1 MKKLT
6 TEQIT
11 KGVRSFYGSILG
23 LLNHILLTDCLW
35 LKRFCNRFPELD
47 TIKPKLPEFTM
58 KGWKDIVW
66 PSLPALKPAR
76 IAVDEAIQHACEL
89 LSEQHYDSIMEY
101 KNWDGK
107 DMKKSVWLA
116 FLHLFNHKTHHCGHI
131 SLILDQ
137 MDVEND

>member
-1 MKKLT
+1 LKKLT

-23 LLNHILLTDCLW
+23 LLNHILLADCLW
-35 LKRFCNRFPELD
+35 LKRFCIRFPELD
-47 TIKPKLPEFTM
+47 TINPKLPEFTM

-66 PSLPALKPAR
+66 PSLPTLKPVR
-76 IAVDEAIQHACEL
+76 IAVDEAIQHVCEL
-89 LSEQHYDSIMEY
+89 FPEQHYGSIMEY

-116 FLHLFNHKTHHCGHI
+116 FLHLFQPSNPSLRSHI
-131 SLILDQ
+131 SDTGP
-137 MDVEND
+137 DRCRK